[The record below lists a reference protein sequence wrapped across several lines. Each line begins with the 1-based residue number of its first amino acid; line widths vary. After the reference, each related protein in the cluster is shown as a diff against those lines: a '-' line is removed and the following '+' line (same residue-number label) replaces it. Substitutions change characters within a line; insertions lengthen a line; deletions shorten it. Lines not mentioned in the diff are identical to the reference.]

1 MTSTTQSRP
10 FWTWIVPPRR
20 RDVTWQSVVPLG
32 LFLVLFLAAVIV
44 LESQKHVRF
53 SHRWVFLLAGLAPW
67 VWWLHH
73 QGYHGLGKVRGLIAL
88 TLRLILLG
96 LFLMT
101 LAGPRA
107 VRENDDLSLMY
118 ALDLSDSMSR
128 PVQDEAIRY
137 ILETAGSKSEE
148 DSVGLV
154 LFGSDAAVELPPRQS
169 FPFEA
174 VNSQLSKD
182 GTNLE
187 KGLVL
192 AAAVIPEEN
201 PGRIVL
207 ISDGTSTE
215 GDVTSTLDQLHA
227 RGIPVDVLP
236 VEMNLD
242 KEAWLDRIDL
252 PSTVKVGESYEANV
266 LLTAIHDGSGTLVVQ
281 ENGNEIFRQD
291 IDFQEGKNRIT
302 LPIYLREANY
312 YEYTARLIMP
322 EGEDG

>member
-1 MTSTTQSRP
+1 MRSG
-10 FWTWIVPPRR
+10 
-20 RDVTWQSVVPLG
+20 VTWRSVVPLC
-32 LFLVLFLAAVIV
+32 LFLVAFLTTMII
-44 LESQKHVRF
+44 LESQQRVRLL
-53 SHRWVFLLAGLAPW
+53 HRWVFFLVGLAPW
-67 VWWLHH
+67 IWWLHH
-73 QGYHGLGKVRGLIAL
+73 QGYHGLGRVLGLLAL
-88 TLRLILLG
+88 TLRLLLLG

-107 VRENDDLSLMY
+107 MRENDDLALMY

-182 GTNLE
+182 RTNLE
-187 KGLVL
+187 KGLSL

-215 GDVTSTLDQLHA
+215 GDVATT
-227 RGIPVDVLP
+227 
-236 VEMNLD
+236 
-242 KEAWLDRIDL
+242 
-252 PSTVKVGESYEANV
+252 
-266 LLTAIHDGSGTLVVQ
+266 
-281 ENGNEIFRQD
+281 
-291 IDFQEGKNRIT
+291 
-302 LPIYLREANY
+302 
-312 YEYTARLIMP
+312 
-322 EGEDG
+322 